1 MKKSLV
7 VLFGILAL
15 ILPLMFF
22 GCSGDD
28 GATGAAGAPG
38 TPGTGTPGPPGPGVL
53 ASETCTICH
62 SVGSIADLVAE
73 HGKFLPVNQGT
84 VTATINSV
92 TFGAPAGD
100 NVPVSVNFTFTAT
113 NSAGADITSSI
124 NLLTDATS
132 DGSLD
137 FVRFALAKL
146 TAGTNGNAD
155 AWGGYVVTPGAGG
168 SQYLVSR
175 NGTLTLTAAPGT
187 YTYTFPD
194 NAVRV
199 SDVYA
204 DNAVHRVAIQLSGF
218 LAGSFNPDTN
228 IARPVGNITADMVN
242 PVGGGTLASPFS
254 VPAGYPRKDVVT
266 TAACNACHD
275 PLAIH
280 DGDSRRDTKYCVVC
294 HNAKLE
300 TAAGGSQTNGN
311 FVNLVHKIHTAQDLG
326 PPLNSEFDATEVTY
340 PILIENP
347 APFGVTNPKL
357 GIRDVRNCSK
367 CHKGLDGLN
376 WNTRPTREACGSCH
390 VNVNF
395 ATGQGHSAANFAQA
409 DDSGCAVSFCHGSA
423 SLQPSFVHRTENL
436 TPNNPLLPGTLANF
450 EYGINSV
457 TVDNTNVATVEF
469 FIKKDGAFLN
479 LGSTTITRPSGFS
492 TANQPSFLLAWALPQ
507 DNVTSP
513 ADYNNRNSPS
523 QPNLTSPTATG
534 NGAGQPPSVNIVGL
548 PIVSYD
554 NAAFSQYTVTVPS
567 APFPAGAK
575 MRAVAL
581 QGYFA
586 QIVGT
591 DNVGRHTPSV
601 VRGVTGDAVRRTV
614 VKSGYD
620 NTTGTLK
627 PVGCMECHE
636 IFEGHGG
643 SRVNNVQVC
652 VICHN
657 PNLSSSGRTVNPAL
671 PIPQGTIDAHGTD
684 PLQYP
689 EATNNM
695 KSLIHGIHAAPIRD
709 NPFHFVRNRS
719 NGLHYNWSEVT
730 YPGNLRNCQKCH
742 DGVTYDPDL
751 PADQLLSTERITTG
765 ITGETRADIIGA
777 RFSIGTAT
785 GPDAKGNL
793 TDLVTS
799 PITAACYYCHDDS
812 AAASHFV
819 LNGADILSTRAI
831 AILSATP
838 AP

>member
-275 PLAIH
+275 LLAIH

-326 PPLNSEFDATEVTY
+326 PPLNLEFDATEVTY
-340 PILIENP
+340 PILMEQ
-347 APFGVTNPKL
+347 VTSERPGTF
-357 GIRDVRNCSK
+357 GIRDVRNCTK
-367 CHKGLDGLN
+367 CHQGGLDSGN
-376 WNTRPTREACGSCH
+376 WTARPTIEACGSCH

-395 ATGQGHSAANFAQA
+395 ATGAGHLGGAYSNSSACLLCHTPGVV
-409 DDSGCAVSFCHGSA
+409 DTEVS
-423 SLQPSFVHRTENL
+423 HRTENL
-436 TPNNPLLPGTLANF
+436 TPNNPTLTTGLDVF
-450 EYGINSV
+450 EYNITSV
-457 TVDNTNVATVEF
+457 TVDNNVPVVEF
-469 FIKKDGAFLN
+469 RITIN
-479 LGSTTITRPSGFS
+479 GSPLTIPADNTGKAIPPSGYS
-492 TANQPSFLLAWALPQ
+492 TNSSPSFLVAWALPQ
-507 DNVTSP
+507 DNVTTP
-513 ADYNNRNSPS
+513 ADYNNLNSPAI
-523 QPNLTSPTATG
+523 PNLTSPTATG
-534 NGAGQPPSVNIVGL
+534 NGAGQPPSVQLSKTVSTTTGAVTPGL
-548 PIVSYD
+548 PLTGGPSG
-554 NAAFSQYTVTVPS
+554 YTARLTG
-567 APFPAGAK
+567 AKFPAGAQ

-581 QGYFA
+581 TGYFT
-586 QIVGT
+586 QILGT

-601 VRGVTGDAVRRTV
+601 VKAVTGDAVRRTV
-614 VKSGYD
+614 VKSGYV
-620 NTTGTLK
+620 GGQ
-627 PVGCMECHE
+627 PVGCLECHE

-751 PADQLLSTERITTG
+751 PAGQLWSTERITTG
-765 ITGETRADIIGA
+765 ITAETRADILAA
-777 RFSIGTAT
+777 RAGMPNS
-785 GPDAKGNL
+785 

-819 LNGADILSTRAI
+819 LNGADILSTRAN
-831 AILSATP
+831 ALLTPTP